1 MRKNLGKIMNVKA
14 RKVSTVLLD
23 FVFGEPIPQPVVI
36 EQDTEQAWQEWLDA
50 TTERDAQHN
59 KNAFEPTVPMA
70 MH

>member
-1 MRKNLGKIMNVKA
+1 MRKILGKIMTVKA
-14 RKVSTVLLD
+14 KKVSTVLLD

-50 TTERDAQHN
+50 TTERDARHN
-59 KNAFEPTVPMA
+59 QDAFERTRPMA